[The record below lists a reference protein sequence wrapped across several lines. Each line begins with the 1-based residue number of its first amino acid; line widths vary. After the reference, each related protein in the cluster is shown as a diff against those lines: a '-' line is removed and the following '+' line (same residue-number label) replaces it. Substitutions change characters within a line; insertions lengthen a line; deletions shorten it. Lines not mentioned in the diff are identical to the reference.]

1 MVKIPFLEKNRSS
14 KRKRES
20 FSRRSIRDAE
30 KWEKRK
36 KLRIEAVLSGGKIGG
51 KRGVVFKTFPSQ
63 TLFHKLFFPF
73 PAKRLE
79 NFSGWN

>member
-14 KRKRES
+14 RRKRES
-20 FSRRSIRDAE
+20 FSRRSIRGAG

-36 KLRIEAVLSGGKIGG
+36 KARNEAALRGGKTGG
-51 KRGVVFKTFPSQ
+51 KRGVFLKTFPSQ
-63 TLFHKLFFPF
+63 RLFHKLFFPF

>member
-14 KRKRES
+14 RRKRES
-20 FSRRSIRDAE
+20 FSRRSIRGAE
-30 KWEKRK
+30 KWEKREK
-36 KLRIEAVLSGGKIGG
+36 VRIEAALRGGKTGG

-73 PAKRLE
+73 HAKRFE